1 MGEDLK
7 KFANYI
13 ARNLP
18 KTVDDSSIHYGELTL
33 YTHPDRLERLAQ
45 FLRDNDRCLFKVLL
59 DICGVDYPHKQK
71 RFEVVYHFLSLE
83 NNHRIRIVVPVDEGE
98 AVPTLV
104 NVFRSAGW
112 WEREAW
118 DMYGIPFEGHP
129 DLRRILTDY
138 DFHGHP
144 LRKDFPLTGYTE
156 VAYDENERRVVKQ
169 PVSLQQDFRDFDF
182 ESPWMGVKELLPGD
196 EKALNQEPET
206 EKEDGKVQD

>member
-1 MGEDLK
+1 MREDLK
-7 KFANYI
+7 KLANYI

-18 KTVDDSSIHYGELTL
+18 KTVDNSSVNYGELTL
-33 YTHPDRLERLAQ
+33 YTHPDRLERLSQ
-45 FLRDNDRCLFKVLL
+45 FLRDNEKCLFKILL
-59 DICGVDYPHKQK
+59 DICGVDYPHKEK

-83 NNHRIRIVVPVDEGE
+83 NNSRIRVIVPISEEE
-98 AVPTLV
+98 AVPTLS
-104 NVFRSAGW
+104 NIFRSAGW

-118 DMYGIPFEGHP
+118 DMYGIVFLEHK

-156 VAYDENERRVVKQ
+156 VGYDENEQRVVKK

-182 ESPWMGVKELLPGD
+182 ETPWLGVKELLPGD
-196 EKALNQEPET
+196 EKALQQQQDI
-206 EKEDGKVQD
+206 EKEDAEK

>member
-1 MGEDLK
+1 MVDDLK

-18 KTVDDSSIHYGELTL
+18 KTVDDSSVDYGELTL

-45 FLRDNDRCLFKVLL
+45 FLRDNDKCLFKVLL
-59 DICGVDYPHKQK
+59 DICGVDYPHKEK

-83 NNHRIRIVVPVDEGE
+83 NNSRIRVIVPIFEEE
-98 AVPTLV
+98 AVPTLS
-104 NVFRSAGW
+104 NIFRSAGW

-118 DMYGIPFEGHP
+118 DMYGIVFSEHK

-156 VAYDENERRVVKQ
+156 VGYDENEQRVVKK

-182 ESPWMGVKELLPGD
+182 ETPWLGIKELLPGD
-196 EKALNQEPET
+196 EKALQQQQDI
-206 EKEDGKVQD
+206 EKEDAEK